1 MVFLSRNNLPE
12 TKDGEHV
19 TNLREYMSIETH
31 LIALNIN
38 GDSVAYFKSFGDE
51 HIPEEVEK
59 IIGKK
64 ISKQILIEY
73 KQMIE

>member
-19 TNLREYMSIETH
+19 TNLGQYMSIETH

-38 GDSVAYFKSFGDE
+38 SDSVAYFKSFGDE
-51 HIPEEVEK
+51 HIPKEVEK

-64 ISKQILIEY
+64 NIKTNINRIQA
-73 KQMIE
+73 MIQ